1 MHHEVIKQF
10 TESVIGQQWL
20 VLGDISIRRYQF
32 VIDGTGQYIAILV
45 GAWWYWVSIEW
56 YSVIIDSTLK
66 SVGGLYAI
74 ILREKKEIQSD
85 GTFPSQT

>member
-1 MHHEVIKQF
+1 M
-10 TESVIGQQWL
+10 
-20 VLGDISIRRYQF
+20 VLGGISIRRYQL

-74 ILREKKEIQSD
+74 VLRKKWRSSQMAPFPHRL
-85 GTFPSQT
+85 GTIVSS